1 MPILGSMFP
10 ELFTPQIAWNPQSA
24 DRVLLAGDETSIDA
38 ISMILA
44 TLPARS
50 RGQVFIEV
58 DSADDIQQLSAPG
71 RFGVCWLLR
80 ERGQSVARSVDA
92 WLSEMLPVS
101 AFGESTV
108 YAWVAH
114 QGPARLLSS
123 N

>member
-1 MPILGSMFP
+1 MPILETMFP

-24 DRVLLAGDETSIDA
+24 NRVLLAGDETSIDTIA
-38 ISMILA
+38 MILA
-44 TLPARS
+44 SLPARA

-58 DSADDIQQLSAPG
+58 DTAADIRVLSAPG
-71 RFGVCWLLR
+71 RFSVCWLLR
-80 ERGQSVARSVDA
+80 ERGQSLTRSMDA

-114 QGPARLLSS
+114 EGPARLLSS

>member
-1 MPILGSMFP
+1 MFP

-24 DRVLLAGDETSIDA
+24 DRVLLAGDETSIGSIA
-38 ISMILA
+38 MILA
-44 TLPARS
+44 SFPARA
-50 RGQVFIEV
+50 RGQVFVEV
-58 DSADDIQQLSAPG
+58 DTADDIVPLAAPG
-71 RFGVCWLLR
+71 RFSVCWLLR
-80 ERGQSVARSVDA
+80 SRGQSVARSVDA

-114 QGPARLLSS
+114 EGPARLLSS

>member
-1 MPILGSMFP
+1 MFP

-58 DSADDIQQLSAPG
+58 DTADQIQQLAAPG

-80 ERGQSVARSVDA
+80 ERGQSVGRSVDA

-108 YAWVAH
+108 YAWIAN

>member
-1 MPILGSMFP
+1 MFP
-10 ELFTPQIAWNPQSA
+10 ELLTPQIAWNPQLA
-24 DRVLLAGDETSIDA
+24 DRVLLAGDENSIDTIA
-38 ISMILA
+38 MILA
-44 TLPARS
+44 SLSTRA

-58 DSADDIQQLSAPG
+58 DTAADIRLLSAPG
-71 RFGVCWLLR
+71 RFSVCWLLR
-80 ERGQSVARSVDA
+80 ERGQSVTRSVDA

-108 YAWVAH
+108 YAWVAD